1 MYKWVI
7 VKQKLSSD
15 RPDIISI
22 WTPVWDPSNQNFKLY
37 FANTNDLHFALT
49 SSHSCYA
56 RWGLANCLFET
67 EKQAEWYITTKMR
80 HLNVDYKNTIRP
92 ALYWVDDYILKD
104 LREALTLDKDRPDK
118 VILNEYMQYL
128 YSKMI

>member
-1 MYKWVI
+1 MTPTAKKSAVGAAPQIPPKRTAVI
-7 VKQKLSSD
+7 TQ
-15 RPDIISI
+15 RQI
-22 WTPVWDPSNQNFKLY
+22 Y
-37 FANTNDLHFALT
+37 FANSDDLHFALM
-49 SSHSCYA
+49 SSHSYHA

-128 YSKMI
+128 YSK